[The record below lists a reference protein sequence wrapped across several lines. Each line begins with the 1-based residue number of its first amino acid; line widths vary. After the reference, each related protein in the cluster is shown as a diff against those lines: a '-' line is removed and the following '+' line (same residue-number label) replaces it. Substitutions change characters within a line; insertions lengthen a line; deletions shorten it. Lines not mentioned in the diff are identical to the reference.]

1 MLCLWKWK
9 SNVGAIGV
17 KSRWPAK
24 EEAVML
30 KVGYWL
36 MVTAGALLAGY
47 VAYFLIRLL
56 VTAPGIGVFFK
67 VVILVGAAGLILT
80 IAGLIWERRKE
91 AKDAPGND

>member
-1 MLCLWKWK
+1 
-9 SNVGAIGV
+9 
-17 KSRWPAK
+17 
-24 EEAVML
+24 ML
-30 KVGYWL
+30 KIGYWL

-56 VTAPGIGVFFK
+56 VTAPGIGIFFK

-91 AKDAPGND
+91 EKDATGDD

>member
-1 MLCLWKWK
+1 
-9 SNVGAIGV
+9 
-17 KSRWPAK
+17 
-24 EEAVML
+24 ML

-56 VTAPGIGVFFK
+56 VTAPGIGIFFK
-67 VVILVGAAGLILT
+67 VVILAGAAGLILT

-91 AKDAPGND
+91 RKDAAGDD

>member
-1 MLCLWKWK
+1 
-9 SNVGAIGV
+9 
-17 KSRWPAK
+17 
-24 EEAVML
+24 ML

-56 VTAPGIGVFFK
+56 VTTPEIGVFFK

-91 AKDAPGND
+91 AKDAPGDD